1 MSLPEHKTIRTALI
15 PWIVAIV
22 ALIGLNA
29 LASVHRFTKK
39 DESSHES
46 AISELSDE
54 VVAGIRVSEPLVYI
68 EPAAAEEK
76 PSALVWTP
84 VPHVAAPG
92 VFISTGVRIGGVQGR
107 APPVQ
112 REI

>member
-1 MSLPEHKTIRTALI
+1 MSVPEHKTIRTALI
-15 PWIVAIV
+15 PWILAIV
-22 ALIGLNA
+22 ALVGLNA

-68 EPAAAEEK
+68 EPSAEEEG
-76 PSALVWTP
+76 PAALSWTP
-84 VPHVAAPG
+84 VPYLAAPG
-92 VFISTGVRIGGVQGR
+92 IVIPTGVRIGGVRGR
-107 APPVQ
+107 APPVSH
-112 REI
+112 EI

>member
-1 MSLPEHKTIRTALI
+1 MSVPEHKTIRTALI
-15 PWIVAIV
+15 PWVMAIV
-22 ALIGLNA
+22 TLIGLNA

-68 EPAAAEEK
+68 EPSSGEEK
-76 PSALVWTP
+76 PSVLQWTP
-84 VPHVAAPG
+84 FPHLATPG
-92 VFISTGVRIGGVQGR
+92 VFIPTGVRVGGVQGR
-107 APPVQ
+107 APPVA